1 MRKENL
7 FLVKKIKATCLT
19 IKSLAL
25 PSIVGATAKSKTD
38 MTTDKTVLSTGTK
51 ITEIFYF
58 IFNL

>member
-1 MRKENL
+1 
-7 FLVKKIKATCLT
+7 VKKIKATCLT

-38 MTTDKTVLSTGTK
+38 MTTDKTVLSIGTK